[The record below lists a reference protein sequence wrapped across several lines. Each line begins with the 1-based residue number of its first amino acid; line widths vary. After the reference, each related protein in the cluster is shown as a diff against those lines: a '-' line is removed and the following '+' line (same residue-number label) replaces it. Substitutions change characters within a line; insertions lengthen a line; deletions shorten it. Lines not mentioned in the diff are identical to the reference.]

1 MNRRQ
6 FLTNVSTGA
15 AGFWIAGRQLGY
27 GQEKSPNAKLNVGHI
42 GVAGM
47 RGADHLGAMASQ
59 SQATQPEW

>member
-27 GQEKSPNAKLNVGHI
+27 GQEKSPNAKLNRSG
-42 GVAGM
+42 
-47 RGADHLGAMASQ
+47 
-59 SQATQPEW
+59 